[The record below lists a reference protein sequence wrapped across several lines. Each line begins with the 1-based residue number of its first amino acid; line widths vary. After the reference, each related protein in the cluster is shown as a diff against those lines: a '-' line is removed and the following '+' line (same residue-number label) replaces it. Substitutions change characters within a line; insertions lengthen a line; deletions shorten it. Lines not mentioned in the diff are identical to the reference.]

1 MKRANY
7 TSTREQR
14 EAVESQFA
22 KFAFALNCAEPR
34 ELPRTYGFEIETP
47 TADEVRDNA
56 LRALYVRNND
66 RAHADLPQLQ
76 MRDLLEFKAD
86 GSVSGENQNE
96 DCDCDCSSCRYH
108 DCDCDICEDRNPDP
122 DHDCG
127 SEYCYNQGTYQ
138 EITSVGGTTT
148 THPLSLEILA
158 EANLKDA
165 EINETCG
172 VHIHVGS
179 ADLTPAQVSS
189 VISAYRV
196 ASDIINPIAE
206 REGTYYAQANTD
218 EDINLARQGYGSQK
232 YRAVNTATHFH
243 TGTYRPQTI
252 EFRQHAGT
260 GSTLAIR
267 AWAVLLVHLVEYA
280 KANRPVYWLAR
291 CADFDELAREIGLK
305 A

>member
-47 TADEVRDNA
+47 TADTVREDVFTA
-56 LRALYVRNND
+56 LRAHNAERQAND
-66 RAHADLPQLQ
+66 QPALLI
-76 MRDLLEFKAD
+76 RDLLDFKSD

-96 DCDCDCSSCRYH
+96 DCECECSSCVYH
-108 DCDCDICEDRNPDP
+108 ECDCDYCDNVNSDP

-127 SEYCYNQGTYQ
+127 SEDCYNSGTYQ

-148 THPLSLEILA
+148 THPLSLELLT

-165 EINETCG
+165 EINDTCG

-196 ASDIINPIAE
+196 VSDIINPIAE

-218 EDINLARQGYGSQK
+218 EDITDARRGHGSQK

-243 TGTYRPQTI
+243 NGTYRPQTI

-260 GSTLAIR
+260 GSTVAIR